1 MFTLLHDGSKD
12 EAYFLFHGTG
22 GNDFQLLRVMEELN
36 PNATIIGVKA
46 TEGVG
51 SNRRYFSPL
60 INGQLDRKDFESNI
74 NGFMEEWKKR
84 GFAFKK
90 KVFLGYSNGAN
101 FIIGIIE
108 KYPHI
113 MSEAILLHPSNLN
126 YHFEVESGMKVIMTS
141 GATDNLALPGDV
153 LKLKETMNN
162 YYKNLTY
169 FLFDGGHE
177 LTEVEIKAIKDSL

>member
-1 MFTLLHDGSKD
+1 
-12 EAYFLFHGTG
+12 
-22 GNDFQLLRVMEELN
+22 ME
-36 PNATIIGVKA
+36 
-46 TEGVG
+46 
-51 SNRRYFSPL
+51 
-60 INGQLDRKDFESNI
+60 
-74 NGFMEEWKKR
+74 KR

-90 KVFLGYSNGAN
+90 NVFLGYSNGAN

-113 MSEAILLHPSNLN
+113 MSQAILLHPSNLN
-126 YHFEVESGMKVIMTS
+126 YHFEVESGMNVIMTS